1 MMAGRSH
8 VVKDDGR
15 KKSTVSG
22 TRKHKRRFSA
32 KSRQPRAEQRNDG
45 KNTNLNWANFQ
56 RWPPSSSG
64 SLNGRLQ
71 PGGTLEGLNVDKT
84 SLPLF
89 LFLCWFPRQLRDS
102 LFRILGSTERDLRPL
117 RSAIR
122 LSLQFFSSAS
132 PQLLLLL
139 LDHPAENKHTK
150 KRMGT
155 TPRRLLQIRQGAS
168 ACFQSKPGGSR
179 SGTGSGIFLRGES

>member
-1 MMAGRSH
+1 MT
-8 VVKDDGR
+8 VE

-71 PGGTLEGLNVDKT
+71 PGGTLEGLNVGKT

-122 LSLQFFSSAS
+122 LSFQFFSSAS

-139 LDHPAENKHTK
+139 LDQPAENKHTK
-150 KRMGT
+150 KKNGNDSSKIVADST
-155 TPRRLLQIRQGAS
+155 RRICLLSIKTRRFQIRYRIWNLPQ
-168 ACFQSKPGGSR
+168 R
-179 SGTGSGIFLRGES
+179 RIVM